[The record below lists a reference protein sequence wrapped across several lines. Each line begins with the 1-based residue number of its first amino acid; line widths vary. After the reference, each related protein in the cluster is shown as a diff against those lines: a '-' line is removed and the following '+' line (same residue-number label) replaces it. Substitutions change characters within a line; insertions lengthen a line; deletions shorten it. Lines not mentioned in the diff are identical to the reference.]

1 MRGLVSDADLGFG
14 DRAIPA
20 AGAAVLVNLLDVAE
34 VCNHLRPN
42 AVHIKT
48 NFCLQDPRAFCRNF
62 LGFPLFSTSLLAHAP
77 GVPYNLSQQHAVSR
91 GSNSLYSKEK
101 RKKKNHYLIG
111 TFGCYSIVQPGW
123 NPCFR
128 VILSSWLFLVQSN
141 TRCIQQGRRQ
151 VGIYLP
157 CYDVLC
163 NWLKG

>member
-62 LGFPLFSTSLLAHAP
+62 LGFPLFSVGPSEYQQACWHMHQEYHITCHSNMLLA
-77 GVPYNLSQQHAVSR
+77 L
-91 GSNSLYSKEK
+91 
-101 RKKKNHYLIG
+101 
-111 TFGCYSIVQPGW
+111 
-123 NPCFR
+123 
-128 VILSSWLFLVQSN
+128 LVA
-141 TRCIQQGRRQ
+141 IQ
-151 VGIYLP
+151 
-157 CYDVLC
+157 LC
-163 NWLKG
+163 NPGGIHASGSFCPPGCSWYKVTLDVFNKVVDR

>member
-77 GVPYNLSQQHAVSR
+77 GVPYNLSQQHA
-91 GSNSLYSKEK
+91 
-101 RKKKNHYLIG
+101 IG

>member
-91 GSNSLYSKEK
+91 GSTSLYSKEK
-101 RKKKNHYLIG
+101 RKKKSLSDWHFWLLFNCATRVESMLQGHFVLLAVLG
-111 TFGCYSIVQPGW
+111 T
-123 NPCFR
+123 
-128 VILSSWLFLVQSN
+128 
-141 TRCIQQGRRQ
+141 
-151 VGIYLP
+151 
-157 CYDVLC
+157 
-163 NWLKG
+163 K

>member
-77 GVPYNLSQQHAVSR
+77 GVPYNLSQQHAIR
-91 GSNSLYSKEK
+91 SNLGKLV
-101 RKKKNHYLIG
+101 RKGRQL
-111 TFGCYSIVQPGW
+111 
-123 NPCFR
+123 
-128 VILSSWLFLVQSN
+128 LF
-141 TRCIQQGRRQ
+141 
-151 VGIYLP
+151 
-157 CYDVLC
+157 
-163 NWLKG
+163 

>member
-34 VCNHLRPN
+34 
-42 AVHIKT
+42 
-48 NFCLQDPRAFCRNF
+48 
-62 LGFPLFSTSLLAHAP
+62 TSLLAHAP
-77 GVPYNLSQQHAVSR
+77 GVPYNLSQQHA
-91 GSNSLYSKEK
+91 
-101 RKKKNHYLIG
+101 IG

>member
-34 VCNHLRPN
+34 
-42 AVHIKT
+42 
-48 NFCLQDPRAFCRNF
+48 
-62 LGFPLFSTSLLAHAP
+62 TSLLAHAP